1 MRIQT
6 TNRLAHLQ
14 VELQETVE
22 QNRCLYNQVQPKKN
36 QISSMEYYLR
46 TNNGDRKVMQ
56 QYKKACRELNTLC
69 NRIRRNND
77 KIAKLQYRI
86 QVESMKAN
94 TGYSSDFR
102 SPRPRARMG
111 YYY

>member
-1 MRIQT
+1 MKIQT

-14 VELQETVE
+14 VELQETTE
-22 QNRCLYNQVQPKKN
+22 QNRCLYAQVQPKKD
-36 QISSMEYYLR
+36 QISSMECYLR
-46 TNNGDRKVMQ
+46 TYNGDRKVMQ

-69 NRIRRNND
+69 NQIRRNND

-86 QVESMKAN
+86 QVESTKAN
-94 TGYSSDFR
+94 MGYSSNFR
-102 SPRPRARMG
+102 SPRPRVKRG